1 MKKLIFIVF
10 LFTGLF
16 ATAQDGNYDEFLA
29 RQFLQNGE
37 FAKAAEY
44 YEGLFKQNPAE
55 YYDDYLDILVQLK
68 DFEKAEKVNQ
78 QYCYR
83 KRVSIHQ
90 VLLQRIIKITKIKK
104 INRIITNRIDRKL
117 NCTLADQTTH
127 FARMWSQH
135 ARRRQQS
142 PPLFRS
148 NHQ

>member
-68 DFEKAEKVNQ
+68 DFEKAEKVIKTLYKNSGNNPVYLLDLGDLYLKQ
-78 QYCYR
+78 NKDADAEKQFNKTIKELKQY
-83 KRVSIHQ
+83 IF
-90 VLLQRIIKITKIKK
+90 I
-104 INRIITNRIDRKL
+104 
-117 NCTLADQTTH
+117 
-127 FARMWSQH
+127 
-135 ARRRQQS
+135 
-142 PPLFRS
+142 
-148 NHQ
+148 